1 VTCDIAR
8 VNFRT
13 SVKVQE
19 TRRSKLVQLPID
31 HVAVAVESITAVQPV
46 FESLLGAAGSRV
58 QHVAAQGVNVVF
70 IGEGPARIELLEPT
84 DANSAVARFLKRRGP
99 GLHHLAYRV
108 ADIAA
113 ELDRLDAAGYQL
125 IDRQPRAGAD
135 GHRVAFLHPRSTGG
149 VLIELVQHDD

>member
-1 VTCDIAR
+1 M
-8 VNFRT
+8 
-13 SVKVQE
+13 
-19 TRRSKLVQLPID
+19 QLPID

-58 QHVAAQGVNVVF
+58 QHIAAQGVNVAF
-70 IGEGPARIELLEPT
+70 IGEGSARIELLEPT
-84 DANSAVARFLKRRGP
+84 DANGAVARFLKRRGP

-113 ELDRLDAAGYQL
+113 ELDRLDAAGYEL

>member
-1 VTCDIAR
+1 M
-8 VNFRT
+8 
-13 SVKVQE
+13 
-19 TRRSKLVQLPID
+19 QLPID

-58 QHVAAQGVNVVF
+58 QHIAAQGVNVVF

-84 DANSAVARFLKRRGP
+84 DANGAVARFLKRRGP

-113 ELDRLDAAGYQL
+113 ELDRLDTAGYEL

>member
-1 VTCDIAR
+1 M
-8 VNFRT
+8 
-13 SVKVQE
+13 
-19 TRRSKLVQLPID
+19 QLPLD

-46 FESLLGAAGSRV
+46 FESLLGAVGSRV

-84 DANSAVARFLKRRGP
+84 DADGAVARFLKRRGP

-108 ADIAA
+108 TDIAA
-113 ELDRLDAAGYQL
+113 ELDRLDATGYQL
-125 IDRQPRAGAD
+125 IDRQARAGAD

-149 VLIELVQHDD
+149 VLIELVEHDD